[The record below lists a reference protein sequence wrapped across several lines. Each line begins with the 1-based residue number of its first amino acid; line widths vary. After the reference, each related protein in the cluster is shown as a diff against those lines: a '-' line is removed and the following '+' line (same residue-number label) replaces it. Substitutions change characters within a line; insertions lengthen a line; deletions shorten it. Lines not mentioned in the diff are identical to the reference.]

1 MMKSIFVTGTDTGVG
16 KTIVS
21 SSIAAY
27 LSTARDLD
35 VGVMKPFESGI
46 EPTGDRGL
54 DDTWTLKKASG
65 SADAVNEI
73 NPYLFKAPLAP
84 EAAAA
89 QENASIDI
97 DFVTSV
103 YTRLT
108 ARHDVVIVEGAG
120 GLLVP
125 ITEGF
130 FYADLIRAWNAPVIV
145 VSRLTLGTINHTL
158 LTCSHLRSIGAKV
171 LGVILNDT
179 EGAGD
184 IASQTNPA
192 MLRKYLDVPLLGVFP
207 HTPDL
212 FEKGVDRQRLADLLA
227 RNIDCSVFEG

>member
-1 MMKSIFVTGTDTGVG
+1 MMKSVFVTGTDTGVG
-16 KTIVS
+16 KTIIS

-27 LSTARDLD
+27 LSTVKGLD

-46 EPTGDRGL
+46 ETAGDRGL
-54 DDTWTLKKASG
+54 DDTWILKTASG
-65 SADAVNEI
+65 SEDDVNEI

-84 EAAAA
+84 EPAAAE
-89 QENASIDI
+89 ENASIDI
-97 DFVTSV
+97 DLVTSL
-103 YTRLT
+103 YDRLA

-125 ITEGF
+125 ITERF
-130 FYADLIRAWNAPVIV
+130 FYADLIRAWRAPVIV

-158 LTCSHLRSIGAKV
+158 LTCGHLRSIGAKV

-184 IASQTNPA
+184 IASRTNPA
-192 MLRKYLDVPLLGVFP
+192 MLKKYLDVPLLGVFP
-207 HTPDL
+207 HTPDV
-212 FEKGVDRQRLADLLA
+212 FEKGVDRKRLADLLVK
-227 RNIDCSVFEG
+227 NIDCSALED

>member
-1 MMKSIFVTGTDTGVG
+1 MMKDIFVTGTDTGVG
-16 KTIVS
+16 KTIIS
-21 SSIAAY
+21 SSVAAY
-27 LSTARDLD
+27 LSVVKGLD

-46 EPTGDRGL
+46 ETTDDRGF

-65 SADAVNEI
+65 SQDTVNEI

-97 DFVTSV
+97 DFVTSA
-103 YTRLT
+103 YHSLT
-108 ARHDVVIVEGAG
+108 DRHDVVIVEGAG

-125 ITEGF
+125 ITDGF
-130 FYADLIRAWNAPVIV
+130 FYADLIRSWQAPVIV

-158 LTCSHLRSIGAKV
+158 LTCNHLRSIGAKV

-179 EGAGD
+179 DGISD

-192 MLRKYLDVPLLGVFP
+192 MLKKYLHVPLLGVFP

-212 FEKGVDRQRLADLLA
+212 FKNGVDRERLADLLA
-227 RNIDCSVFEG
+227 KNIDCSVFEG